1 MKIYVK
7 NGTPANTGS
16 LCENCALG
24 FIARGYGE
32 TELVVICKSLYPERQ
47 IRFAVRACTG
57 YVERNKPSIWDM
69 EKIALV
75 LDPVA
80 LKRDIGFSREERD
93 GKKHE
98 KIELVLD
105 EGSR

>member
-16 LCENCALG
+16 LCENCAMG
-24 FIARGYGE
+24 FVARGYGE
-32 TELVVICKSLYPERQ
+32 TELLVVCNAMRPAQ
-47 IRFAVRACTG
+47 QVRFAIRTCTG
-57 YVERNKPSIWDM
+57 YVERNKPAIWEM
-69 EKIALV
+69 EEIARV

-80 LKRDIGFSREERD
+80 LKRDIGFSRDEST
-93 GKKHE
+93 GKKDE

-105 EGSR
+105 KDSR

>member
-24 FIARGYGE
+24 FVARGYGE
-32 TELVVICKSLYPERQ
+32 TELIVICKSLYPERR

-75 LDPVA
+75 LDPVS
-80 LKRDIGFSREERD
+80 LKRDIGFSREERARK
-93 GKKHE
+93 GGE
-98 KIELVLD
+98 KIEIVLD
-105 EGSR
+105 QNSH